1 MRDGSW
7 QRSAPAYSQFKGTA
21 LLSDKTVGGV
31 HWSFWAIG
39 AVTLIWNV
47 MGVINFFVQMNAD
60 ALASFPE
67 SHRAIIEGRPA
78 WATGGFA
85 IAVFGGAPGCLLL
98 LLRKSAAYY
107 LFIASLPGVIVTM
120 AHTLGI
126 ASSTIDFSPFE
137 ILMMILMPLV
147 VTAFLV
153 W

>member
-1 MRDGSW
+1 MNDE
-7 QRSAPAYSQFKGTA
+7 
-21 LLSDKTVGGV
+21 TVGGV

-78 WATGGFA
+78 WATGAFA
-85 IAVFGGAPGCLLL
+85 IAVFGGALGCLLL

-107 LFIASLPGVIVTM
+107 LFIASLLGVIVQLI
-120 AHTLGI
+120 HTLGI
-126 ASSTIDFSPFE
+126 ASSTIDFSPFD
-137 ILMMILMPLV
+137 ISMIILMPLV
-147 VTAFLV
+147 AAAFLI
-153 W
+153 WYSKWAESKGWIS

>member
-1 MRDGSW
+1 MNDE
-7 QRSAPAYSQFKGTA
+7 
-21 LLSDKTVGGV
+21 TVGGV

-78 WATGGFA
+78 WATGAFA
-85 IAVFGGAPGCLLL
+85 VAVFGGALGCLLL

-107 LFIASLPGVIVTM
+107 LFIASLLGVIVQLI
-120 AHTLGI
+120 HTLGI
-126 ASSTIDFSPFE
+126 ASSTIDFSPFD
-137 ILMMILMPLV
+137 ILMIILMPLV
-147 VTAFLV
+147 VAAFLI
-153 W
+153 WYPKWAESKGWIT